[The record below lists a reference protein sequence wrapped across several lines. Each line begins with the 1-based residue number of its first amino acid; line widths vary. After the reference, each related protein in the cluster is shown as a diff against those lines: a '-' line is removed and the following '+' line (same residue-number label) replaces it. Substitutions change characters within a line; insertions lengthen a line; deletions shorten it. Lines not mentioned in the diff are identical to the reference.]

1 MRTVYHRPTDMF
13 AQLMSVDTR
22 SMATIDHPYL
32 GLVTVPCADLEEG
45 ATPHI
50 SGNPRNTPHP

>member
-32 GLVTVPCADLEEG
+32 GLVTVPCADLEERCDP
-45 ATPHI
+45 TH
-50 SGNPRNTPHP
+50 